1 MIEVPAAAINVR
13 ALLEHSDFLAIGTND
28 LAQYVLAA
36 DRGNDA
42 LDNIYT
48 PLQPALLRLLSHVIS
63 AGRRARKPVSL
74 CGEIA
79 GDSNFTALLLM
90 LGLHEFGMHPS
101 QILQV
106 RDRLAALDR
115 AHLRRHA
122 AALLRAQ
129 HA

>member
-1 MIEVPAAAINVR
+1 
-13 ALLEHSDFLAIGTND
+13 
-28 LAQYVLAA
+28 VLAA

-63 AGRRARKPVSL
+63 AGRRAKKPVSL

-79 GDSNFTALLLM
+79 GDVNFTALLLM
-90 LGLHEFGMHPS
+90 LGLNEFSMHPS
-101 QILQV
+101 QILHV

-115 AHLRRHA
+115 IHLRRHA
-122 AALLRAQ
+122 PALLRA
-129 HA
+129 HTHEEVAAMLADVSG